1 MSVSY
6 LVVPSVILSKHEEE
20 SVENYVFERQLDN
33 LVVVRSF
40 FLYCPNL
47 LSRCAIIVDVCYN

>member
-6 LVVPSVILSKHEEE
+6 LVVPPVILSVYEEE
-20 SVENYVFERQLDN
+20 SVENYVFERHLDN
-33 LVVVRSF
+33 STVVRSF